1 MKKNHKIGARQKK
14 RNKEQNM
21 LSMIMHNVGT
31 SNIENIS
38 VLAPIQQRDNPM
50 NIMAIFSTKAYIP
63 SHIEAILHPYF
74 EDVSFHWL
82 NYAKRSK
89 VRLH

>member
-21 LSMIMHNVGT
+21 LSMIMHNIGT

-50 NIMAIFSTKAYIP
+50 NIMAYLGI
-63 SHIEAILHPYF
+63 
-74 EDVSFHWL
+74 
-82 NYAKRSK
+82 
-89 VRLH
+89 

>member
-21 LSMIMHNVGT
+21 LSMIMHNIGT

-50 NIMAIFSTKAYIP
+50 NIMAIFGNIVK
-63 SHIEAILHPYF
+63 
-74 EDVSFHWL
+74 
-82 NYAKRSK
+82 KK
-89 VRLH
+89 VFMLFLVACSSIRAFCLK